1 VDPHHVSRRE
11 RRAREDATE
20 ADEPT
25 DDDAS
30 LDPFDV
36 DDGDEGTAPEHGW
49 LGAIGQMVAALLV
62 VVALIALF
70 IGVAAAFRWLW
81 P

>member
-1 VDPHHVSRRE
+1 M
-11 RRAREDATE
+11 TE
-20 ADEPT
+20 ADEPIDGEGGSFDSFYLDD
-25 DDDAS
+25 DDDA
-30 LDPFDV
+30 
-36 DDGDEGTAPEHGW
+36 APVHGW

-70 IGVAAAFRWLW
+70 IAVAAAFRWLW